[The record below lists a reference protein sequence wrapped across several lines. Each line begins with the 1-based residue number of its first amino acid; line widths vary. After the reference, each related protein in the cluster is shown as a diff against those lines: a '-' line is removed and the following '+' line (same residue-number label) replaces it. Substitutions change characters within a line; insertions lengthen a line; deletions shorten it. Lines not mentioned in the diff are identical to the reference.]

1 MSFESGFL
9 ELMSTTVTRRAFAS
23 RDAYGKPS
31 YSTAAAS
38 TYRARVVAKPLTM
51 ATPAGVETV
60 ADDIMYLATTDA
72 IGQYDQ
78 ITHNGSTHRI
88 FQVGRETDETGV
100 HHMWIRTKG
109 A

>member
-1 MSFESGFL
+1 MSFEKAFL
-9 ELMSTTVTRRAFAS
+9 ELMSTTVTRRAYAS

-31 YSTAAAS
+31 YSTGAS
-38 TYRARVVAKPLTM
+38 TYQARVVAKPM
-51 ATPAGVETV
+51 IVATPAGVVTV

-72 IGQYDQ
+72 IGEFDQ

-88 FQVGRETDETGV
+88 FQIGRETDETGV